1 MTPKEKLLK
10 MLPKALREAVKDLE
24 QEDGL
29 VDDCKYMLVWSETYA
44 DAYNER
50 GSCFPVKSL
59 KEAAEFVRYSL
70 HKVEVK
76 Q

>member
-10 MLPKALREAVKDLE
+10 MLPKALREAVKDLDP
-24 QEDGL
+24 EDGL
-29 VDDCKYMLVWSETYA
+29 VDECKYMLYWSDNYA
-44 DAYNER
+44 DAYNES

-70 HKVEVK
+70 HKLEK
-76 Q
+76 K